1 MIKGLTDNMRLRR
14 DGKVRSGSKNAQGYP
29 TNSPTFLLHDAP
41 GLSSVLGDKPTEI
54 FFTVGSDEI
63 EKAAQNDLRY
73 YTKSE
78 LVCMGNGESAAFFA
92 LGERQGVSN
101 EQVPGMR
108 ARKRTC
114 NYKSCSDYIQGNCSE
129 HVMLDMVI
137 PQYSMSSIFTLESTS
152 IIAVMNIVSC
162 LTKSY
167 RGRMGKIA
175 GEIFRIYKDK
185 QDVKFIDT
193 KSGKNA
199 SRETDI
205 VNMQHVPF
213 DIFEKEHRS
222 KISDDNWEVL
232 MFWRGLPSGRID
244 RLMLPETQATL
255 QINGETVPQLEAPKI
270 QGKSLPDPAAQE
282 DALKARA
289 NAPEAAP
296 WFDKIAKLAGKP
308 NTEAVRIATAK
319 NFSDVGQV
327 VDYLKTKIKE
337 MEKKAANVTPPP
349 QVGTTTVVAPG
360 AADNLL

>member
-41 GLSSVLGDKPTEI
+41 GLSTVLGDKPTEI
-54 FFTVGSDEI
+54 FFTVGSDNI
-63 EKAAQNDLRY
+63 ESAAQNDLRY

-78 LVCMGNGESAAFFA
+78 LVCMGNGETAAFFA
-92 LGERQGVSN
+92 LGDRQGVSN

-108 ARKRTC
+108 ARKRQC
-114 NYKSCSDYIQGNCSE
+114 NYKGCSDYIAGNCSE

-137 PQYSMSSIFTLESTS
+137 PHYSMSSIFTLESTS

-162 LTKSY
+162 LTKTY

-175 GEIFRIYKDK
+175 GEIFCIYKDK

-205 VNMQHVPF
+205 VNMRHVPF

-222 KISDDNWEVL
+222 KISDENWEVL

-244 RLMLPETQATL
+244 RLMLPEAQQPL
-255 QINGETVPQLEAPKI
+255 QISGEALPQIEAPKV
-270 QGKSLPDPAAQE
+270 QGKSLPDPAVQE
-282 DALKARA
+282 AALKERA
-289 NAPEAAP
+289 NHADAAQ
-296 WFDKIAKLAGKP
+296 WFEKIAKLVNKP
-308 NTEAVRIATAK
+308 NTEAVRMATAK
-319 NFSDVGQV
+319 NFSDVAQM
-327 VDYLKTKIKE
+327 VDYLKKKIKE
-337 MEKKAANVTPPP
+337 MEKNATNVTPPP
-349 QVGTTTVVAPG
+349 QVAAQPPA